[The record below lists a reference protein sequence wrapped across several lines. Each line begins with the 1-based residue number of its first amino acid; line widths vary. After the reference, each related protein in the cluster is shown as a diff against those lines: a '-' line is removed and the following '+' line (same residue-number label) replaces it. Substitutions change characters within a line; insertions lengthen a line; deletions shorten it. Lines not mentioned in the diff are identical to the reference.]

1 MFSNP
6 RILAL
11 AFGLGLAASAAAL
24 AQGTSAAA
32 GNAAAAPA
40 KVGIVGI
47 QEAIAATNEGKKELD
62 ALQQR
67 FAGKQK
73 ELKTQND
80 EVEALKKQL
89 QAQGDKLSEEARANS
104 VKTIDAKTKTLQRNY
119 DDYQSEI
126 QQAEQDV
133 LNRLGGKML
142 NVLDKYATANG
153 YSVILDVSSQQSP
166 VLWASKA
173 TNITKELVD
182 AYNQESPVA
191 PSAKPAGSAGTASKP
206 AGPTGA
212 AASKPAGA
220 ATPVKRP

>member
-1 MFSNP
+1 MFSNT

-11 AFGLGLAASAAAL
+11 AFGLGLAASMAGL
-24 AQGTSAAA
+24 AQGTSATA
-32 GNAAAAPA
+32 GSAAAAPA

-47 QEAIAATNEGKKELD
+47 QEAIASTNEGKKELD

-73 ELKTQND
+73 ELKALND

-89 QAQGDKLSEEARANS
+89 QTQGDKLSEEARAS
-104 VKTIDAKTKTLQRNY
+104 SAKTIETKTKTLQRNY
-119 DDYQSEI
+119 DDYQGEI

-142 NVLDKYATANG
+142 NVLDKYASANG

-166 VLWASKA
+166 VLWASQA

-182 AYNQESPVA
+182 AYNRESPVA
-191 PSAKPAGSAGTASKP
+191 PSAKPAGSAGGASKP
-206 AGPTGA
+206 AGTTG
-212 AASKPAGA
+212 AASKPAG
-220 ATPVKRP
+220 TPAPPKRP